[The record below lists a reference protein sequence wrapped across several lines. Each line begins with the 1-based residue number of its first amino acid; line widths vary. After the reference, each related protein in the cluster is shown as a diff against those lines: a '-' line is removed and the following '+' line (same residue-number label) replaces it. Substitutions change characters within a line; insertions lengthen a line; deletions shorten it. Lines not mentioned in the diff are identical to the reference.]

1 MAGDVRIKRVYD
13 EAEAGDG
20 YRVLIDRLWPRGISK
35 DNARLDEWARDLAPS
50 NELRKWFGHEP
61 ERFAEFR
68 RRYREELDANPATEA
83 LLDAAGDAPVL
94 LLYDAKDTE
103 HNQAVV
109 LADWLRDRRGTRHR

>member
-61 ERFAEFR
+61 ERFPVSRSLPERARRAGR
-68 RRYREELDANPATEA
+68 RR
-83 LLDAAGDAPVL
+83 
-94 LLYDAKDTE
+94 
-103 HNQAVV
+103 
-109 LADWLRDRRGTRHR
+109 